1 MENMDRHHYLERAER
16 KNGYEME
23 RIGFRVPEGF
33 IAPDQNFYPKLSAKE
48 FIKRFQEQLASGEP
62 IQLGYLKNVFISVE
76 KKDDA
81 IVVVL
86 LSGLSKR
93 AKHSQGMAFAL
104 RPDLAV
110 GLIIRLVE
118 SLYLLKGIDARSIG
132 NPATVTIN
140 FEDDIINLGFLPKS
154 ESP

>member
-1 MENMDRHHYLERAER
+1 
-16 KNGYEME
+16 ME

-33 IAPDQNFYPKLSAKE
+33 TAPDQNFYPKLSAND
-48 FIKRFQEQLASGEP
+48 FLRRFQEQLASGEP

-76 KKDDA
+76 KKDDV
-81 IVVVL
+81 IVMVL
-86 LSGLSKR
+86 LSGVSKQ

-104 RPDLAV
+104 RPDLTV
-110 GLIIRLVE
+110 GLITRLIE

-132 NPATVTIN
+132 KPATVTID
-140 FEDDIINLGFLPKS
+140 FKDDLIRLGLPPET